1 MNMILRFMR
10 TKTRAQLLHEKS
22 QARAKTWSN
31 TLEGSRRKK
40 AEEKRRKMELEEL
53 ERQKVDAEEAKIQ
66 LDQRKAT
73 IDRRSAEV
81 EVVIR
86 GRVRRQQAASRRVG
100 APKALSLRESALRA
114 DRVKSFHSKM
124 MLCDVIA
131 EREAQMSLRGEL
143 QKLLGT
149 VSRRAFG
156 SELEVGA
163 DPRGSL
169 PRDGE
174 AELSEDVG
182 ERDEG
187 AEIAIL

>member
-1 MNMILRFMR
+1 MHFEDLASLHFMNMILRFMR

-81 EVVIR
+81 GAIR

-100 APKALSLRESALRA
+100 APNGPLFGLFSRLS
-114 DRVKSFHSKM
+114 
-124 MLCDVIA
+124 
-131 EREAQMSLRGEL
+131 
-143 QKLLGT
+143 
-149 VSRRAFG
+149 
-156 SELEVGA
+156 
-163 DPRGSL
+163 
-169 PRDGE
+169 
-174 AELSEDVG
+174 
-182 ERDEG
+182 
-187 AEIAIL
+187 